1 MKLSGKVAL
10 LAVIALFCCLPSMC
24 MELKG
29 TLVEKLIWTGQ
40 HYEPKTEVPF
50 SYYVSP
56 GASGADNAVYVLY
69 ESNLSI
75 LHKLEELT
83 EEKVIP
89 EGLFL
94 FIRPGRLSGPSG
106 SRFMRA
112 AEFDHNGEEFT
123 NLVIEE
129 IIPFAA
135 NDAGIGIS
143 TNPDKH
149 FVHGTSSGG
158 ALAWYG
164 LWYRNDYF
172 RRGFL
177 CSPTFSAMRG
187 GEEPMVLVRKTE
199 PRPIRVF
206 ITSGTI
212 EPDYFFGDSFVA
224 AYNAASALKYAG
236 YDIRFEIFAKGEHG
250 SHQNDQ
256 DFWDRMMRWVFE
268 PEHVEK
274 PASCLRLS
282 QIIPNDSQWEET
294 AMSAP
299 ERVTKI
305 VKEGGSYQIRR
316 GRLYFKSGLFG
327 RRELLDVPGYV
338 TSIALS
344 SDLWRL
350 YVTSRDSRN
359 VYAFTLDSLG
369 HPGGRYILAPIH
381 EAYDI
386 ELVGCE
392 DMCVS
397 ADDRVLLATQLGVQ
411 TSNSFGIVD
420 GIIPLPDDKFAHR
433 VWLADGFMYVMS
445 EDGSVYQRK
454 TTLSPHDGKSHCQPS
469 RQTYGD
475 NFDYS
480 RPHIGTLF
488 DSLDKGEVVLDF

>member
-1 MKLSGKVAL
+1 MKLSGKVTL
-10 LAVIALFCCLPSMC
+10 LALISLLMCQPSFSTD
-24 MELKG
+24 LKG
-29 TLVEKLIWTGQ
+29 KLVERLTWTGQ
-40 HYEPKTEVPF
+40 QYEPGTQVPF
-50 SYYVSP
+50 AYYLSP
-56 GASGADNAVYVLY
+56 GATGDDNAVYVLY
-69 ESNLSI
+69 ESSLS
-75 LHKLEELT
+75 LLQKLEELT
-83 EEKVIP
+83 SEGAIP

-94 FIRPGRLSGPSG
+94 FIRPGRLVGPSG

-112 AEFDHNGEEFT
+112 AEFDHNGQEFT

-129 IIPFAA
+129 IIPYAA
-135 NDAGIGIS
+135 QEAGVGIS
-143 TNPDKH
+143 ANPDKH

-199 PRPIRVF
+199 PRAIRVF
-206 ITSGTI
+206 ITSGTN

-236 YDIRFEIFAKGEHG
+236 YDLRFEIFAKGDHG
-250 SHQNDQ
+250 SHQNDH
-256 DFWDRMMRWVFE
+256 DFWDRMMRWIFE
-268 PEHVEK
+268 PEQVEK
-274 PASCLRLS
+274 PLSCLRLS
-282 QIIPNDSQWEET
+282 KIVPHDSQWEKST
-294 AMSAP
+294 ISAP
-299 ERVTKI
+299 KRTTKI
-305 VKEGGSYQIRR
+305 DTEGGTYKIRR
-316 GRLYFKSGLFG
+316 GRLYFKSGMLGG
-327 RRELLDVPGYV
+327 RRLLDVPGEV

-350 YVTSRDSRN
+350 YVTSKHSRN

-397 ADDRVLLATQLGVQ
+397 NDDRVLLATQLGVQ
-411 TSNSFGIVD
+411 TANSFGLVD
-420 GIIPLPDDKFAHR
+420 AIFPLPGDVAAQR
-433 VWLADGFMYVMS
+433 VWLAEGVLYAMA
-445 EDGSVYQRK
+445 EDGTIYQRK
-454 TTLSPHDGKSHCQPS
+454 ANLTPHDGKTLSPIS
-469 RQTYGD
+469 RQDYGD
-475 NFDYS
+475 GFNYS
-480 RPHIGTLF
+480 RPHLDSLF
-488 DSLDKGEVVLDF
+488 DPLDKGEVVLDF